1 MSEIVRERVPKL
13 SEGIANQIRK
23 SIARGEVK
31 PGEFLPSEAEMLVQF
46 GASRPTLREAIRIL
60 EVEGLISISQG
71 ARTGPVVK
79 NRNLDMV
86 TKATGIALQI
96 RGATLGDVYEA
107 RSQIEPL
114 AARMAAENR
123 PKEAAA
129 ALRALI
135 PSELALLAEDT
146 RLAFTSFHR
155 TLLDQSGNQTLSIL
169 GIALAVIVN
178 RHSEI
183 LYTRRTKGG
192 EKIQPRQLD
201 VKRLTLAIR
210 SFDRLA
216 KLIEDGNAIEA
227 ENHWRRHMRNAAKDF
242 PSYVSE
248 LAIID
253 ILD

>member
-1 MSEIVRERVPKL
+1 
-13 SEGIANQIRK
+13 
-23 SIARGEVK
+23 
-31 PGEFLPSEAEMLVQF
+31 MLNEF

-79 NRNLDMV
+79 PRNLEML
-86 TKATGIALQI
+86 TKAAGFALQLSE
-96 RGATLGDVYEA
+96 ATLGDVYEA
-107 RSQIEPL
+107 RSLIEPL
-114 AARMAAENR
+114 AARMAAERR
-123 PKEAAA
+123 PKEAAE

-135 PSELALLAEDT
+135 PNELAVLAEDT

-155 TLLDQSGNQTLSIL
+155 TLLDQSGNRTLSIL
-169 GIALAVIVN
+169 GVALAGVVN

-183 LYTRRTKGG
+183 LYTQRAKSG
-192 EKIQPRQLD
+192 EDLQPRKLD

-216 KLIEDGNAIEA
+216 NLIENGNSLEA
-227 ENHWRRHMRNAAKDF
+227 ENHWRRHMKNAASNF

-248 LAIID
+248 MAVID